1 MHLFFYSVSFHFL
14 LEKVALLILWKKKD
28 VFKKEKKKKIV
39 HKIVNLLDDIG
50 VQVFIYF
57 Y

>member
-28 VFKKEKKKKIV
+28 VFKKEKKKIV

-50 VQVFIYF
+50 V
-57 Y
+57 

>member
-28 VFKKEKKKKIV
+28 VFKKGKKKKKIV

-50 VQVFIYF
+50 V
-57 Y
+57 